1 VEVKMTRLWL
11 VCSLVLAAAAA
22 RGQDRRGRQFPPD
35 IFDTHPAALD
45 NTHFQRVFQNER
57 VEVIR
62 VRLGPRE
69 KTLVM
74 EIPAHVMTCL
84 TDQHLRLIYAHTK
97 PGERAQK
104 AGFTGWIE
112 RDEYGFE
119 NLDDKPV
126 EWILVVPRGAEKSG
140 EKPVAVDANPS
151 NPIS

>member
-1 VEVKMTRLWL
+1 LQPGNRGGEDDPPL
-11 VCSLVLAAAAA
+11 VGLFPRP
-22 RGQDRRGRQFPPD
+22 RGRGSPRPRSPRRQFPPD

-84 TDQHLRLIYAHTK
+84 TNQHLRLIYAHTK

-119 NLDDKPV
+119 NLEDKPV

-140 EKPVAVDANPS
+140 
-151 NPIS
+151 